1 MESPRADHEQEA
13 PSGVAGGSS
22 AHTTP
27 RGLVGMVA
35 AYGAA
40 LATWGVGVAG
50 GVGWLWAWRWPSPL
64 GDWPWIPSLVA
75 GIVAVSVVVAGTVWR
90 ARALLRGDGSAL
102 ALWAG
107 GEALTAWPAF
117 GGPAPAL
124 DELDGRLLE
133 VAGEVSRSFGL
144 PRGKLFLLRGESALN
159 AFAAGWAPSTSA
171 IAVTRGALDVLGR
184 EELRALLAQLYAH
197 VKRGDARLQMAAV
210 SLVWGFAWPRVV
222 GEQRRRPDP
231 EGSPAPVLDQMLGIT
246 LVVLGAPM
254 MHLAHWLQQRAASDL
269 EWQADAAAARDAP
282 SLRVPLAAV
291 LQKAWY
297 QHERGTDRLQ
307 SPRLQALASML
318 LACPPAGL
326 RRPGSWSE
334 RLRRLTGQALEPLPC
349 ELLTPL
355 AVDPPIAAEQPVPS
369 VPPTWSSTGLHGLT
383 GETAGDGR
391 PAPVAPPAAS
401 AGGDLAARMSAVAA
415 SLAAPSSDAGPGAE
429 DLARVL
435 GTSSGALPSAPSTG
449 PAPTERV
456 AAPLPDATTA
466 AAAAST
472 LGAGPVP
479 VPAQATPTRPP
490 AGVPDPEAAV
500 AARWRPLGARLDDA
514 TAVAR
519 TGSLQEPVPSPV
531 PEPPVSPVSPVAA
544 AWAAA
549 RAGRAMGS
557 GAVAAAADRRA
568 VGAVPG
574 SAAGSGLRAGRFS
587 ILPPVP
593 PPGSPEALEIERLA
607 GLALSGGEPLAG
619 LPAPGALGGGRPDR
633 SPSAAVPGTS
643 RDRAGADS
651 GSAPLDDGASGA
663 GPATGRRRHRWRRP
677 RPYADS
683 LLPPIAARSRG
694 PAADAAP
701 QAGDRVAGPAPAA
714 PSASSVDPAN
724 AAAPVAARVPTEPA
738 QQMARSAS
746 ASAPDASPPA
756 AAGRSPLDRPA
767 GDTAVARSIPQ
778 ASGREEP
785 PPPVLALPALD
796 MPALDR
802 DLAWAASPAPAAV
815 DLELDTPHPAAAV
828 DVDLGG
834 STGVDLDVG
843 APSSPL
849 AARPVAATP
858 ALRLTP
864 LPEVTELGDLPVDIG
879 APTPRLAGGPR
890 PPPGTGLDLGADD
903 VQPPVEPASEG
914 DEAPAPRAPGLPAG
928 LAPPVGA
935 RAQSSAAPMVLR
947 EISGW
952 LDATRSQPSRG
963 RRPDEPTSAWPPLG
977 DSGAGTASVTPASPA
992 LPEAARP
999 AVRPASASARADV
1012 RSPVIP
1018 RSGVDAAVTEAR
1030 ERLSRLHGPGEL
1042 RAAVLAFMVSPGS
1055 DRDVRAWRAESESYA
1070 RAAQVFA
1077 DLNLLP
1083 PEARLP
1089 WFGELV
1095 RRASLGALEDRRAL
1109 AEAARRVMTATGVVK
1124 PLDRL
1129 RWLALR
1135 HGLGHAQKR
1144 AVVTPVAPS
1153 PSGELAFFAS
1163 NRRPIATYTAFLARL
1178 VPLYSSDVGIDP
1190 LGARWYDAVMQRF
1203 FGAQDVPAA
1212 QVPDSDAL
1220 VHALW
1225 TLQTMPWMSR
1235 PPLIRAW
1242 VGEAVAHSGPRGL
1255 AREAADALYLTCMM
1269 LDSPMPP
1276 DLAKSFAELNL
1287 PPPVGG

>member
-1 MESPRADHEQEA
+1 MDSPRTDHKQR
-13 PSGVAGGSS
+13 SSSVAAG
-22 AHTTP
+22 ATP
-27 RGLVGMVA
+27 RGLVEIVV

-40 LATWGVGVAG
+40 LAAWGLGVAA

-75 GIVAVSVVVAGTVWR
+75 GATAMSLVLAGTAWR
-90 ARALLRGDGSAL
+90 SRALLRGDGSAL

-107 GEALTAWPAF
+107 GEALTAWPAV

-124 DELDGRLLE
+124 DELEGRLLE
-133 VAGEVSRSFGL
+133 VAGEVSRSFDL
-144 PRGKLFLLRGESALN
+144 PRGKLFVLRGESALN
-159 AFAAGWAPSTSA
+159 AFAAGWTPSTSA

-184 EELRALLAQLYAH
+184 EELRALLSQLYAH

-210 SLVWGFAWPRVV
+210 SLVWGFAWPRVA
-222 GEQRRRPDP
+222 GEHRRRPDP
-231 EGSPAPVLDQMLGIT
+231 EGSPASGLDRALGT
-246 LVVLGAPM
+246 ALVVLGAPM

-297 QHERGTDRLQ
+297 QHTRGTDRLQ

-326 RRPGSWSE
+326 RRPGAWPD
-334 RLRRLTGQALEPLPC
+334 RLRRLTGQTLEPLPC

-369 VPPTWSSTGLHGLT
+369 VPPVWSTPGLLGQT
-383 GETAGDGR
+383 GENAGDSR
-391 PAPVAPPAAS
+391 PAAVAAPSPS
-401 AGGDLAARMSAVAA
+401 VGGDLAARMSAVAA
-415 SLAAPSSDAGPGAE
+415 SLSAPSNDAGLGAE
-429 DLARVL
+429 DLARAL
-435 GTSSGALPSAPSTG
+435 GVSSAVVPPGPSTG
-449 PAPTERV
+449 PAPA
-456 AAPLPDATTA
+456 AAPRPDAVNA
-466 AAAAST
+466 AAAAAT
-472 LGAGPVP
+472 HGTGPVP
-479 VPAQATPTRPP
+479 VPAKAAPGWPRSG
-490 AGVPDPEAAV
+490 ALDPEAAV
-500 AARWRPLGARLDDA
+500 AARWRPIGARLVDGA
-514 TAVAR
+514 LAGP
-519 TGSLQEPVPSPV
+519 TGSLQAPVPSRV
-531 PEPPVSPVSPVAA
+531 SAPPASPVSPIAA

-549 RAGRAMGS
+549 RAARPTGPGV
-557 GAVAAAADRRA
+557 VAGAADSA
-568 VGAVPG
+568 ALGAAPG
-574 SAAGSGLRAGRFS
+574 SVAGPGPRAGRFGA
-587 ILPPVP
+587 LPPVP

-607 GLALSGGEPLAG
+607 GLALSGGEPMAGLAG
-619 LPAPGALGGGRPDR
+619 PGARGGGRPDLP
-633 SPSAAVPGTS
+633 SSAAVPVSS
-643 RDRAGADS
+643 RDRSGAES
-651 GSAPLDDGASGA
+651 GSTPLDDGAAGA
-663 GPATGRRRHRWRRP
+663 GSATGRRRHRWRRP

-683 LLPPIAARSRG
+683 LLPPLAARPRG
-694 PAADAAP
+694 ATTDATPPAP
-701 QAGDRVAGPAPAA
+701 EPTAGQVPAAPAA
-714 PSASSVDPAN
+714 SGADPSS
-724 AAAPVAARVPTEPA
+724 AAAPAIERALAAPTLDTA
-738 QQMARSAS
+738 TSAA
-746 ASAPDASPPA
+746 ASAPDAGPHSA
-756 AAGRSPLDRPA
+756 APRSPRDLHAGEPDVPRPIPLSAEPEEAVHPPLD
-767 GDTAVARSIPQ
+767 
-778 ASGREEP
+778 
-785 PPPVLALPALD
+785 LPALD

-802 DLAWAASPAPAAV
+802 DVAWAASPAPAAV
-815 DLELDTPHPAAAV
+815 DLDLETPHPPATV

-834 STGVDLDVG
+834 STVVDLDVG
-843 APSSPL
+843 AAPSKPADL
-849 AARPVAATP
+849 RPVAVAP

-864 LPEVTELGDLPVDIG
+864 LPEVTELGPLPDDPDS
-879 APTPRLAGGPR
+879 PTPPLADGWA
-890 PPPGTGLDLGADD
+890 PPPGTGLDLAPDAVPPPAEPVGD
-903 VQPPVEPASEG
+903 VDAASG
-914 DEAPAPRAPGLPAG
+914 SAAVAPRSPGLPAG
-928 LAPPVGA
+928 LAPPVGV
-935 RAQSSAAPMVLR
+935 RAQPSAPPMVLR
-947 EISGW
+947 EISSW

-963 RRPDEPTSAWPPLG
+963 RRADEPTSAWPPLG
-977 DSGAGTASVTPASPA
+977 GSGAGAAEVPPASPA
-992 LPEAARP
+992 FP
-999 AVRPASASARADV
+999 ASPRQAPRPASASGRADA
-1012 RSPVIP
+1012 RSPAIP
-1018 RSGVDAAVTEAR
+1018 GSGADSAASEAR
-1030 ERLSRLHGPGEL
+1030 ERLSRVHGPGEL

-1055 DRDVRAWRAESESYA
+1055 EREVRAWRAESESYS

-1089 WFGELV
+1089 WFSELV

-1109 AEAARRVMTATGVVK
+1109 AEAARRVMTAAGVVK

-1135 HGLGHAQKR
+1135 HGLGHSQKR

-1163 NRRPIATYTAFLARL
+1163 NRRPIGTYTAFLARL

-1203 FGAQDVPAA
+1203 FGAQDVPVP

-1242 VGEAVAHSGPRGL
+1242 VGEAVAHSGSRGL

-1276 DLAKSFAELNL
+1276 DLAKSFAELRL
-1287 PPPVGG
+1287 QPPAGG